1 MEIPAFAAR
10 ERREPRDEGDR
21 RRSPR
26 SDRPRREPSEPE
38 PGKTRLFIGAGRMVG
53 IRPGDIVGAIANEAN
68 VSSRVIG
75 AIDIFER
82 FTLADVD
89 SDVANDVI
97 EALQGVRF
105 KGAPVTVR
113 LDNGGRRN
121 EEGSQNYERRP
132 RGRNYDDRPR
142 QPRYDDS
149 RWAPRGDDRYS
160 RFDDDDRGPRR

>member
-1 MEIPAFAAR
+1 M
-10 ERREPRDEGDR
+10 
-21 RRSPR
+21 
-26 SDRPRREPSEPE
+26 
-38 PGKTRLFIGAGRMVG
+38 
-53 IRPGDIVGAIANEAN
+53 
-68 VSSRVIG
+68 IG
-75 AIDIFER
+75 AIDIFDR

-113 LDNGGRRN
+113 LDNGGRR
-121 EEGSQNYERRP
+121 S
-132 RGRNYDDRPR
+132 DDGG
-142 QPRYDDS
+142 

>member
-1 MEIPAFAAR
+1 
-10 ERREPRDEGDR
+10 
-21 RRSPR
+21 
-26 SDRPRREPSEPE
+26 PRREPSEPE

-75 AIDIFER
+75 AIDIFDR

-121 EEGSQNYERRP
+121 DDGSQNYERRP
-132 RGRNYDDRPR
+132 RGRSFDDRPR